1 MWGASTSAHQVEG
14 GTVNQWSEWELA
26 HANELAKSAKRRL
39 SNASN
44 QDAIKGQASDPHNYV
59 SGRGVDHYKR
69 YEEDFGLL
77 EELNMNTFRFGIEWS
92 RLEPQEGAWNI
103 EAVEHYRGYI
113 RSLKARGIEP
123 IPTLWH
129 WTVPTWFEAKGGFE
143 RKANLRYFDHFVQ
156 KFADEYAKDLAY
168 VLTLNE
174 PNVYVGQSYA
184 MALWP
189 PQQKNYFLC
198 AKVYW
203 NLLHAHKRA
212 YKILKSKNPSLQIG
226 IASQLYNAV
235 PKRPYS
241 IVDNLAV
248 KVSTYVWNWWFLN
261 RIKKH
266 QDFTGLNYYFT
277 TYYQNFL
284 QRCNPA
290 WPENDLGWYMQPEGI
305 YPLLLELDR
314 RYKKPIIITENGLA
328 DAKDIYRKW
337 WLEQTIVAMQRAFSE
352 GIALKGYLHWS
363 LLDNFEWA
371 DGWWPKF
378 GLVAVDRE
386 HGMKR
391 TVRPSAE
398 WFGKYIARARGKR
411 EVDGE

>member
-1 MWGASTSAHQVEG
+1 
-14 GTVNQWSEWELA
+14 
-26 HANELAKSAKRRL
+26 
-39 SNASN
+39 
-44 QDAIKGQASDPHNYV
+44 
-59 SGRGVDHYKR
+59 
-69 YEEDFGLL
+69 
-77 EELNMNTFRFGIEWS
+77 
-92 RLEPQEGAWNI
+92 
-103 EAVEHYRGYI
+103 
-113 RSLKARGIEP
+113 
-123 IPTLWH
+123 
-129 WTVPTWFEAKGGFE
+129 
-143 RKANLRYFDHFVQ
+143 LRYFDRFVQ

-226 IASQLYNAV
+226 IAAQLENAV

-352 GIALKGYLHWS
+352 GIALKGYLHRS

-411 EVDGE
+411 EADGE